1 MARGYAAASIVALVI
16 GVACLGHSAWIYAKA
31 FVAQRL
37 IEVAWERTA
46 THTGAKPWPWADMY
60 PVARLTLGEESGGLM
75 VLEGSSGRN
84 LAFGPTHDPAS
95 VLPGDRGNSVIEG
108 HRDTH
113 FGALQALKV
122 GDVIRVERPR
132 GRRES
137 FVVVNLHVADSR
149 FSRIALESD
158 TPRLTL
164 VTCYPFDAVR
174 PGGPLRYV
182 VTSDQMSESNNE
194 TISPGSLS
202 QPAAGQFS
210 GRSSAGM

>member
-1 MARGYAAASIVALVI
+1 MARGYAAASIVALVV
-16 GVACLGHSAWIYAKA
+16 GVGCLGHSAWIYAKA

-37 IEVAWERTA
+37 IEVAWERM
-46 THTGAKPWPWADMY
+46 GAKPWPWADTY
-60 PVARLTLGEESGGLM
+60 PVARLTLGRESGSLM

-95 VLPGDRGNSVIEG
+95 VLPGETGNSVIEG

-113 FGALQALKV
+113 FGALQALRV
-122 GDVIRVERPR
+122 GDVIRVERPG

-158 TPRLTL
+158 APRLTL

-182 VTSDQMSESNNE
+182 VTADQMSESNNK
-194 TISPGSLS
+194 TMSLGSFS
-202 QPAAGQFS
+202 QPAAGHSS